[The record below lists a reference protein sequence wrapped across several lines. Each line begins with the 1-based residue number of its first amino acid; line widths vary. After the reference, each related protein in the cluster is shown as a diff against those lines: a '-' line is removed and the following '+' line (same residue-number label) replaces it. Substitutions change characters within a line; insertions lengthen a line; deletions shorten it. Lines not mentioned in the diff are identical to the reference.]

1 MDATPNM
8 KTLQAGGKA
17 IQAEWMSPSKCP
29 QKWNYLVEDY
39 FRGRDASGWREGDP
53 SSKFWDV
60 VQHQCRFVSINN
72 WSASTIGQHQQFVS
86 INNWSASI
94 IGQHQLFVSIN
105 NWSASTICQHQ
116 YQWRSISN
124 QQSAAAVQIINQHQQ
139 FVSFYNYI
147 LTLQCESHIYLCKCF
162 LTRDIWDRKR
172 RIQYSPY

>member
-1 MDATPNM
+1 
-8 KTLQAGGKA
+8 
-17 IQAEWMSPSKCP
+17 MSPEVKLFGRRLFQGP
-29 QKWNYLVEDY
+29 RR
-39 FRGRDASGWREGDP
+39 FRLARRWPKLKVLGRGAASVQVR
-53 SSKFWDV
+53 
-60 VQHQCRFVSINN
+60 QHQQLVSINN